1 MQRIV
6 LTLCFGLFSI
16 MAFSQRPQGSY
27 GGGKR
32 GGGGPTITGKITG
45 QVFDTLSKEAVGFA
59 TIVLLN
65 PKDQKEVNGNITED
79 DGKFK
84 LSEVKVGTYD
94 LQLSFIGYKTRMYRG
109 ITLTPKKPDVNLG
122 KLYFIKLF
130 QVFHNGFP
138 GFLSA
143 TYP

>member
-1 MQRIV
+1 MQRIL
-6 LTLCFGLFSI
+6 LTLCLGILTTF
-16 MAFSQRPQGSY
+16 AFSQRPQGSY

-45 QVFDTLSKEAVGFA
+45 QVLDSLSKEAIGFA
-59 TIVLLN
+59 TIVLIN

-84 LSEVKVGTYD
+84 LTEVKVGTYD

-109 ITLTPKKPDVNLG
+109 IKLTPKKPDVNLG
-122 KLYFIKLF
+122 KMYLISDNILLDA
-130 QVFHNGFP
+130 VEVVEE
-138 GFLSA
+138 A
-143 TYP
+143 AV